1 MSLTIRL
8 NRIHYSI
15 TQRTG
20 DSMKIGNMYRVCKK
34 GTHKP
39 CHYDNLVIV
48 TGRAGQNTDDL
59 GKYKVV
65 VATNLKTG
73 EVHHYFVEE
82 LEAL

>member
-1 MSLTIRL
+1 M
-8 NRIHYSI
+8 
-15 TQRTG
+15 
-20 DSMKIGNMYRVCKK
+20 MIGNIYRVCKK

-39 CHYDNLVIV
+39 CHFNNLVIV
-48 TGRAGQNTDDL
+48 TGRAGQNTDAQ

-82 LEAL
+82 LEALCK